1 MSLDHL
7 YDFFNEGNNETVPKD
22 KQEEQQ
28 AIQPILTARN
38 ELETKSRAV
47 YEELS
52 ENIKVSEKLRQDIT
66 KSINAGQ
73 DKEAILKKC
82 LKCISLMT
90 GEKLFYKQNI
100 NKLNI

>member
-7 YDFFNEGNNETVPKD
+7 YDFFNEGDNKSIQEHT
-22 KQEEQQ
+22 QEETN
-28 AIQPILTARN
+28 ATQPILTARN
-38 ELETKSRAV
+38 ELESKSKAL

-52 ENIKVSEKLRQDIT
+52 ENIRISEELRHDIT

-73 DKEAILKKC
+73 DEQEILKKC

-90 GEKLFYKQNI
+90 GEKLFYTQNI
-100 NKLNI
+100 KKLDI